1 MAADKEKQ
9 LKALREILDG
19 VYLDASQSHAGG
31 TVPCDLT
38 IIFTAL
44 ASLTVNYDNMDEKY
58 DNLNDKMEKLAGGCF
73 DLKQKLDEIDTN
85 IKVNDAREK
94 GKKTVWVGLISFIS
108 GGLGLLILKWL
119 AENMAGGI

>member
-1 MAADKEKQ
+1 
-9 LKALREILDG
+9 
-19 VYLDASQSHAGG
+19 
-31 TVPCDLT
+31 
-38 IIFTAL
+38 
-44 ASLTVNYDNMDEKY
+44 MDEKY